1 MRRKTIVQ
9 LVCVAAALAAL
20 LWLLGRI
27 GWSSIGKALAQV
39 GWSGLVV
46 LMTLGWIE
54 SFSDG
59 TALWV
64 VMGQRLRY
72 GFGIAVNAA
81 GSMLNLVLPWES
93 GEVLKG
99 TLLRGEFGT
108 MSAVSGTIV
117 WNYIFK
123 ISRPAVSLAAALCAW
138 ALASQRSYMG
148 LVLVANVLAF
158 LPYVVLRMVI
168 RLGPAAGLLRIL
180 RMIPVLRRQ
189 PAHWIDV
196 AQTIDHEIKHFWR
209 ERPRDYLKIF
219 GLQILARGTGW
230 ASIYAALNA
239 LGMDCD
245 FATSALLYATINVAD
260 YLVAVLPARVGVSE
274 GSAYFIFK
282 LLGFDPTMGVIMY
295 VVFRIRGILT
305 NGLLAPAAFFH
316 WDSPAEKTERVVVR

>member
-1 MRRKTIVQ
+1 VRRKTIVQ

-39 GWSGLVV
+39 GWTGLAV

-148 LVLVANVLAF
+148 LVLVANLLAF
-158 LPYVVLRMVI
+158 LPYLVLRFVI

-209 ERPRDYLKIF
+209 ERPWDYLKVF
-219 GLQILARGTGW
+219 GLQILARSTGW

-245 FATSALLYATINVAD
+245 FATSALLYAAINVAD

-282 LLGFDPTMGVIMY
+282 LLGFDPTVGVIMY

-316 WDSPAEKTERVVVR
+316 WDSPAEKAERLVR